1 MAYTPTLAA
10 NIIQTTY
17 LRSIQRV
24 RYWLDHDKYVRLS
37 YYQRNRTTILLN
49 AILKYHLN
57 KNGEQ
62 QKAKAYY
69 LKNRDK
75 ILKRQNTKVTCPI
88 CNSIV
93 SKCNLK
99 VHQTS
104 KKCTSCLI

>member
-1 MAYTPTLAA
+1 MAYTPTLAT

-37 YYQRNRTTILLN
+37 YYQRNRTTIFLN

-57 KNGEQ
+57 KSEQ

-75 ILKRQNTKVTCPI
+75 ILKRQNTKYMSI

>member
-1 MAYTPTLAA
+1 MTYTPALAA

-17 LRSIQRV
+17 LRSIQRA
-24 RYWLDHDKYVRLS
+24 RYWLDHDKPVKLS
-37 YYQRNRTTILLN
+37 YYQRNKASILLN

-57 KNGEQ
+57 ENGEK

-75 ILKRQNTKVTCPI
+75 ILKRRNTKVTCPI
-88 CNSIV
+88 CSSIV

-104 KKCTSCLI
+104 KKCTLCVV